1 MKAWFNFPL
10 MDYRTFICAGAHMS
24 HFWHS
29 VIFMRSVWSPSPSL
43 WQLTT
48 QRSSASSENPIFSL
62 HLTWQILQPSH
73 SLHLNQISISQMP
86 VTSCDMLLNFPTDST
101 GDLGDSWVF
110 LASNTL
116 LLTGSVQVSCIFKLH
131 PHIYLIPP
139 LKLNIHI
146 QICALFFPAVMLKLI
161 VLYLLSVSS
170 ATNSSW
176 PWHHFRLNPK

>member
-10 MDYRTFICAGAHMS
+10 MDYHTFICAGAHMS

-86 VTSCDMLLNFPTDST
+86 VTSCDMLLNFPTDSA

-116 LLTGSVQVSCIFKLH
+116 LLTASRLCAGFLHFQTAPSYLPYPSLETKYPHTDMCLVFSCCDAKT
-131 PHIYLIPP
+131 
-139 LKLNIHI
+139 N
-146 QICALFFPAVMLKLI
+146 CI
-161 VLYLLSVSS
+161 VLAISELR
-170 ATNSSW
+170 
-176 PWHHFRLNPK
+176 H